1 MKRLD
6 DRRILLGVTGSIAA
20 YKACGF
26 LRLLKKEGADVRVVM
41 TEAATH
47 FVHPLTFETLSG
59 NEVILGL
66 FPEHR
71 VVKTRHIST
80 AEWAECILVC
90 PATANSIGKMASGIA
105 DDFLSTMVMA
115 SRSPVLLAPA
125 MDARM
130 VRHPAYVQNCLK
142 LKSFGYRFI
151 EPESGE
157 LASGL
162 AGCGRLAGFD
172 RILHA
177 VRMVLLGTDGLKDKR
192 ILVTAGP
199 TREPVDPVRFIS
211 NRSSGK
217 MGFALAEEACMRG
230 ARVTLVHGN
239 ASFRAPEGV
248 RTIVCETAGDMSDT
262 VKAEWP
268 GHDILAMAAAVADYR
283 PDSVA
288 EQKIKKNGDRFVL
301 GLEKTA
307 DILQEAAAEKAGRLV
322 VGFALETEN
331 GEKNALEKMTKKNLD
346 LVCLNSPF
354 DAGSGFETDTTQI
367 TLFDRSGGKT
377 PLPLLPKREAAARIW
392 DAVEKLLKG

>member
-1 MKRLD
+1 VKRLD

-20 YKACGF
+20 YKACEL
-26 LRLLKKEGADVRVVM
+26 LRLLKKMGADVRVVM

-59 NEVILGL
+59 NEVVLGL

-90 PATANSIGKMASGIA
+90 PATADSIGKMASGIA
-105 DDFLSTMVMA
+105 DDFLSTVVMA

-125 MDARM
+125 MDAQM
-130 VRHPAYVQNCLK
+130 IRHPAYVRNCRK

-162 AGCGRLAGFD
+162 TGCGRLAGFD
-172 RILHA
+172 GILHA

-199 TREPVDPVRFIS
+199 TREPLDPVRYIS
-211 NRSSGK
+211 NRSSGR
-217 MGFALAEEACMRG
+217 MGFALAEEACLRG

-239 ASFRAPEGV
+239 TFFKPPEGV
-248 RTIVCETAGDMSDT
+248 RTIACETAGDMSNA

-283 PDSVA
+283 PDSAA
-288 EQKIKKNGDRFVL
+288 EQKIKKNGDRLVL

-307 DILQEAAAEKAGRLV
+307 DILQEAAAGKAGRLV

-331 GEKNALEKMTKKNLD
+331 GEKNALEKMAKKKLD

-354 DAGSGFETDTTQI
+354 DAGSGFETDTTRI

-377 PLPLLPKREAAARIW
+377 QLPLLPKGEAAARIW
-392 DAVEKLLKG
+392 DAVEKMLKG